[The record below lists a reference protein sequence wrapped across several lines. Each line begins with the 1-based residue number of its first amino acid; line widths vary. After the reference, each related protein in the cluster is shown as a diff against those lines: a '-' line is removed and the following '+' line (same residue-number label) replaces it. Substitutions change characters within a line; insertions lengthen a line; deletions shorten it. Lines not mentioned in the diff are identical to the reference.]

1 MQFPIGRLSDKRDRR
16 TVLLIASLATIV
28 AALTVIWA
36 ISQPGVILFVAAAV
50 FGGFCYTLYPLSSS
64 QVNDLAD
71 PDRLVPVAAG
81 LLVAY
86 GIGASIG
93 PIMAAQLMGA
103 VGPRGLFIFI
113 IGINVLL
120 IGFVIMRIIQRPR
133 GEITKTQFMPL
144 GSLGVSSRQLYTA
157 ALDSAERETPD
168 DTQET

>member
-1 MQFPIGRLSDKRDRR
+1 
-16 TVLLIASLATIV
+16 
-28 AALTVIWA
+28 
-36 ISQPGVILFVAAAV
+36 
-50 FGGFCYTLYPLSSS
+50 
-64 QVNDLAD
+64 
-71 PDRLVPVAAG
+71 
-81 LLVAY
+81 
-86 GIGASIG
+86 
-93 PIMAAQLMGA
+93 MAAQLMGA